1 MRERGRMKIAIVG
14 AGAMGSMT
22 GGLLREA
29 GNEVFLCTLNQPHV
43 EQIRKSGLVIEGI
56 GGERVI
62 RIEATTKIEE
72 IGFSDLLILF
82 VKSYDTEVASRTA
95 RRIAGENTIILTL
108 QNGIG
113 NIEILEK
120 YFGKMKVLGGTT
132 DAAAT
137 LVEPGRV
144 RHTAFG
150 NIYIGELNGIITPLA
165 EQMVSLFNQSGFKCC
180 ATDNVIGMIW
190 TKLILNLAINPLGTI
205 LRVKCEGLI
214 NNEYSKSLMKQIILE
229 SLQIAEKKGITLL
242 YEDMVQAAYALAE
255 KNAAS
260 YNSMAQDFFK
270 GKKTE
275 IDFMSGAI
283 VKEGKKVGVNAPLNE
298 AMALLVKALETTAIN
313 SRN

>member
-43 EQIRKSGLVIEGI
+43 EQIRKRGLVIEGI

-62 RIEATTKIEE
+62 PIEATTKIEE

-82 VKSYDTEVASRTA
+82 VKSYDTEAASRTA

-150 NIYIGELNGIITPLA
+150 NIYIGELNGIITPLV
-165 EQMVSLFNQSGFKCC
+165 EQMVFLFNQSGFKCY

-214 NNEYSKSLMKQIILE
+214 NNEYSKILMKQIILE
-229 SLQIAEKKGITLL
+229 SLQIAGKKGITLL
-242 YEDMVQAAYALAE
+242 YEDMVQAAYALSE

-298 AMALLVKALETTAIN
+298 AMALLVKALETTAFN
-313 SRN
+313 SRT